1 MVTLIFKMLAKL
13 NTHIQNRFPDLLEG
27 KLLLAVSGGLDSMVM
42 LHLFAELR
50 LNIAVAH
57 CNFQLR
63 QSDSDQDMEFVKS
76 RCLQLGIPF
85 FGIRFDTEQYSKE
98 TGQSI
103 QISARI
109 LRYEW
114 FEELLDT
121 NKLDYVLTAH
131 HLDDAVETF
140 LINFSRGTGLEG
152 LTGIPEQNQRIIR
165 PMLIFSREEINEQAQ
180 SMEWTWREDR
190 TNAETKYL
198 RNKIRKEVV
207 PIFKKS
213 NPGFLNSFANSLTYL
228 NEANSM
234 VKDASEQYYQEVVT
248 AVGEKCLISILAL
261 KQRSNYLAYLHYW
274 LQPYGFKAWN
284 DIDALVEGSTG
295 KMIYS
300 DSYVLLKNRTELILA
315 PKSALETD
323 QQVYYLDENETIK
336 QPITIKNE
344 PHHER
349 SIPID
354 ESLIFVDKDQLKF
367 PLTLRK
373 WREGDYFYPLGMQ
386 GAKKLSK
393 FFKDE
398 KYSQIDKGETW
409 ILCSENQIVWIIGS
423 RMDDRFKVKNITKN
437 ILKIQLIQ

>member
-1 MVTLIFKMLAKL
+1 MLAKL
-13 NTHIQNRFPDLLEG
+13 KTHIQNRFPELQQA
-27 KLLLAVSGGLDSMVM
+27 KLLLAVSGGIDSIVM
-42 LHLFAELR
+42 LHLFAELK
-50 LNIAVAH
+50 LNISVAH

-63 QSDSDQDMEFVKS
+63 QSESDKDMEFVKS
-76 RCLQLGIPF
+76 LCLRLGIPF
-85 FGIRFDTEQYSKE
+85 FGIRFDTEQYSREK
-98 TGQSI
+98 GQSI

-114 FEELLDT
+114 FDKLLDE

-152 LTGIPEQNQRIIR
+152 LIGIPEQNQRIIR
-165 PMLIFSREEINEQAQ
+165 PMLIFSRDEINAQAQ
-180 SMEWTWREDR
+180 AMEWSWREDR

-213 NPGFLNSFANSLTYL
+213 NPGFLNSFANSLVYL

-234 VKDASEQYYQEVVT
+234 LKDASKQYYQEVVKEL
-248 AVGEKCLISILAL
+248 GEKHFISIIAL
-261 KQRSNYLAYLHYW
+261 KRRNNYLAYLHYW
-274 LQPYGFKAWN
+274 LQPYGFKAWS
-284 DIDALVEGSTG
+284 DIDTLVEGATG
-295 KMIYS
+295 KLIYS
-300 DSYVLLKNRTELILA
+300 DSHVLLKNRAELILA

-323 QQVYYLDENETIK
+323 NEVYYLQENETIK

-344 PHHER
+344 QQNER
-349 SIPID
+349 TILID
-354 ESLIFVDKDQLKF
+354 KKIIYVDKDQLKF
-367 PLTLRK
+367 PLSLRR
-373 WREGDYFYPLGMQ
+373 WREGDCFYPLGMR

-409 ILCSENQIVWIIGS
+409 ILCSENQIVWIVGN
-423 RMDDRFKVKNITKN
+423 RMDDRFKVKSTTKN
-437 ILKIQLIQ
+437 ILKIQLIP